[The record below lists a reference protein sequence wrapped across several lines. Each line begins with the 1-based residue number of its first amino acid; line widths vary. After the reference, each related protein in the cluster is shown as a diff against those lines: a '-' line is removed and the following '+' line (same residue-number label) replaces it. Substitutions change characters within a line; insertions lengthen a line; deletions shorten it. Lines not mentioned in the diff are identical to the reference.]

1 MLCENVEWKDDKL
14 MVTGYVRGA
23 PISANRL
30 VHVPGLGD
38 FQVEIKG
45 FGSIQYHPLTPQ
57 KTYFFENFQFSGRF
71 SVFSKSRFFGGLRGS
86 HGFQTFCGVLKYIGE
101 DGFIIFRTNNG
112 HFLREYRGGRKSPP
126 PRD

>member
-45 FGSIQYHPLTPQ
+45 FGSTTLLTLCCYQ
-57 KTYFFENFQFSGRF
+57 
-71 SVFSKSRFFGGLRGS
+71 SVAIWRHSLVAYSYDWLNWIRIKI
-86 HGFQTFCGVLKYIGE
+86 TWICIMVMV
-101 DGFIIFRTNNG
+101 
-112 HFLREYRGGRKSPP
+112 
-126 PRD
+126 

>member
-45 FGSIQYHPLTPQ
+45 FGSIQYHPLNSMLLPVCCNLETQ
-57 KTYFFENFQFSGRF
+57 L
-71 SVFSKSRFFGGLRGS
+71 GG
-86 HGFQTFCGVLKYIGE
+86 
-101 DGFIIFRTNNG
+101 IF
-112 HFLREYRGGRKSPP
+112 L
-126 PRD
+126 